1 MTSTIMT
8 HVLLKQQD
16 DKTSTATCGILEGNA
31 DFVTLS
37 ESEGALIVRRDAE
50 DEAKLKV
57 GINIA
62 VNKGVLPKESP
73 AGLTTRI
80 DVVGKAADAVATEL
94 LSGCSENREG
104 LVIVLTGLSGTGKGT
119 TVKKL
124 TSQLVKCQIWSNGNV
139 FRSIT
144 YLLQEDCKKKGTAFD
159 SSVLTAEN
167 LAAAIKRLN
176 FEKIESMNNSYHL
189 TIDGNP
195 ICHIENTALK
205 TPDVSKSV
213 PLVAEQT
220 QGEVVTFAAGAV
232 ATLQEAGFNIILEGR
247 AQTLN
252 YIPTPHRFELA
263 IDDLKLLGQRR
274 AAQLVMAEALQGVSA
289 SKDAVADDADC
300 NAAVAAAAKTLAQA
314 RASQL

>member
-1 MTSTIMT
+1 MT

-16 DKTSTATCGILEGNA
+16 DKTSSLTCRLLDGNA
-31 DFVTLS
+31 DFKTLS

-57 GINIA
+57 GIDIA

-73 AGLTTRI
+73 AGPTTRI
-80 DVVGKAADAVATEL
+80 DVVGKTADAVAAEL
-94 LSGCSENREG
+94 LSGCGDKREG

-124 TSQLVKCQIWSNGNV
+124 TSQLEKCQIWSNGNV

-144 YLLQEDCKKKGTAFD
+144 HLVQQDCKKANTPFD
-159 SSVLTAEN
+159 GSVLTAEK
-167 LAAAIKRLN
+167 LAATIKRLK
-176 FEKIESMNNSYHL
+176 FEQIATMNNEYHL
-189 TIDGNP
+189 TIDGEP

-205 TPDVSKSV
+205 TPEVSKSV

-232 ATLQEAGFNIILEGR
+232 AILQAAGFNIILEGR

-274 AAQLVMAEALQGVSA
+274 AAQLVMAQALQDATAA
-289 SKDAVADDADC
+289 SSTAAADDADC
-300 NAAVAAAAKTLAQA
+300 GSFITGAAQKLAQA
-314 RASQL
+314 RASL